1 MILPVIP
8 VFLLHTKHLWSITGL
23 SFLAT
28 CSSECSPC
36 CWLTLFLCPTS
47 RPDVALLWFLIPLKA
62 AKHLVCDQYRWLT
75 IKIVTALLLLAI
87 LALFLYN
94 MPGYMV
100 KKMLG
105 AWGICRRRQLLSYR
119 LSALMEERKKII
131 LICGLC
137 SFSIVTVICSTE
149 NIDLCVDLL

>member
-1 MILPVIP
+1 MGSDSPSSGVVGDIYPRCTAAE
-8 VFLLHTKHLWSITGL
+8 LHRSVVETERVGL
-23 SFLAT
+23 NVKYRKTRKTHTHVCLTASL
-28 CSSECSPC
+28 CS
-36 CWLTLFLCPTS
+36 TS

-75 IKIVTALLLLAI
+75 IKIVSALLLLAI

-105 AWGICRRRQLLSYR
+105 A
-119 LSALMEERKKII
+119 
-131 LICGLC
+131 
-137 SFSIVTVICSTE
+137 
-149 NIDLCVDLL
+149 

>member
-1 MILPVIP
+1 M
-8 VFLLHTKHLWSITGL
+8 
-23 SFLAT
+23 
-28 CSSECSPC
+28 CDQYR
-36 CWLTLFLCPTS
+36 WLTIKIFTALLLLAILGLFLYNMPGYMKPKVMRRRKVLKS
-47 RPDVALLWFLIPLKA
+47 RPDIALLWFLIPFKA

-105 AWGICRRRQLLSYR
+105 A
-119 LSALMEERKKII
+119 
-131 LICGLC
+131 
-137 SFSIVTVICSTE
+137 
-149 NIDLCVDLL
+149 

>member
-1 MILPVIP
+1 MAYFVTAPC
-8 VFLLHTKHLWSITGL
+8 VFGMLVLTL
-23 SFLAT
+23 SL
-28 CSSECSPC
+28 CSS
-36 CWLTLFLCPTS
+36 S
-47 RPDVALLWFLIPLKA
+47 RPDIALLWFLIPFKA

-105 AWGICRRRQLLSYR
+105 A
-119 LSALMEERKKII
+119 
-131 LICGLC
+131 
-137 SFSIVTVICSTE
+137 
-149 NIDLCVDLL
+149 

>member
-1 MILPVIP
+1 MALQFRADRAVKPF
-8 VFLLHTKHLWSITGL
+8 VFRSVTQAS
-23 SFLAT
+23 
-28 CSSECSPC
+28 
-36 CWLTLFLCPTS
+36 LCVPHS

-87 LALFLYN
+87 LGLFLYN

-105 AWGICRRRQLLSYR
+105 A
-119 LSALMEERKKII
+119 
-131 LICGLC
+131 
-137 SFSIVTVICSTE
+137 
-149 NIDLCVDLL
+149 

>member
-1 MILPVIP
+1 MKLSCHLSLPVVYIDF
-8 VFLLHTKHLWSITGL
+8 FLNSYVLENDGPLYFRIL
-23 SFLAT
+23 
-28 CSSECSPC
+28 
-36 CWLTLFLCPTS
+36 S
-47 RPDVALLWFLIPLKA
+47 RPDIALLWFLIPFKA

-105 AWGICRRRQLLSYR
+105 A
-119 LSALMEERKKII
+119 
-131 LICGLC
+131 
-137 SFSIVTVICSTE
+137 
-149 NIDLCVDLL
+149 

>member
-1 MILPVIP
+1 M
-8 VFLLHTKHLWSITGL
+8 
-23 SFLAT
+23 
-28 CSSECSPC
+28 
-36 CWLTLFLCPTS
+36 FLCSFS

-62 AKHLVCDQYRWLT
+62 IKHLMCDQYRWLTIKIVTALLLLAILGLFLYNMPGRPDIALLWFLIPFKAAKHLICDQYRWLT

-105 AWGICRRRQLLSYR
+105 A
-119 LSALMEERKKII
+119 
-131 LICGLC
+131 
-137 SFSIVTVICSTE
+137 
-149 NIDLCVDLL
+149 